1 MRPVIATFGK
11 LSIYSFGA
19 MLATGVIV
27 AVLFSRKRARL
38 AGLNEDRLLDLIIV
52 VMLASLLGARLV
64 FMLLNG
70 PNAGSGLLPGHGGLS
85 FFGGLALGVSA
96 LAVLARRWKMPFID
110 LADTFAPGMAL
121 GEAVTRLGCDIFG
134 KPSGDWWGILHQ
146 GVRVHPV
153 QFYSFV
159 LNFAL
164 FLFLYTRRPDRAGQ
178 VTGTY
183 LTGLGVGR
191 FVLEFFREGPGIWA
205 GTWLTWGHAAAILAL
220 LAGAAL
226 VLFSPRRPA
235 SVTGEPFHWVD
246 LTPLTFAPL
255 FFLLR

>member
-1 MRPVIATFGK
+1 MRPIITTFGK
-11 LSIYSFGA
+11 FSVYSFGV

-27 AVLFSRKRARL
+27 AVLFSRRRARL
-38 AGLNEDRLLDLIIV
+38 AGLKEDRLLDLIIV
-52 VMLASLLGARLV
+52 VMLVSLLGARLV

-85 FFGGLALGVSA
+85 FFGGLALGVAA
-96 LAVLARRWKMPFID
+96 LAILARRWRVPVID
-110 LADTFAPGMAL
+110 LTDALAPGMAL

-134 KPSGDWWGILHQ
+134 KPSGAWWGVLHQ

-164 FLFLYTRRPDRAGQ
+164 FLFLYTYRPARTGQ
-178 VTGTY
+178 VTGLY
-183 LTGLGVGR
+183 LAGLGVSR

-205 GTWLTWGHAAAILAL
+205 GTWLTWGQAAATLAL

-226 VLFSPRRPA
+226 VLFSRRRPA

>member
-1 MRPVIATFGK
+1 MRPILVTIGK
-11 LSIYSFGA
+11 LNIYSFGA

-27 AVLFSRKRARL
+27 ALLFSRRRARQ
-38 AGLNEDRLLDLIIV
+38 AGLQEERLLDLIIV
-52 VMLASLLGARLV
+52 VMLASLVGARLV

-70 PNAGSGLLPGHGGLS
+70 SSAGPGLLPGHGGLS
-85 FFGGLALGVSA
+85 FFGGLAFGVVA
-96 LAVLARRWKMPFID
+96 LAVVTRYWKVPFID
-110 LADTFAPGMAL
+110 LTDALAPGMAL

-134 KPSGDWWGILHQ
+134 KPSGTWWGILHQ

-164 FLFLYTRRPDRAGQ
+164 FLILYTRRPNRAGQ
-178 VTGTY
+178 VTGLY
-183 LTGLGVGR
+183 LAGLGASR

-205 GTWLTWGHAAAILAL
+205 GTWLTWGHAAAVPAL
-220 LAGAAL
+220 LAGVAL
-226 VLFSPRRPA
+226 LLRGPRRPA
-235 SVTGEPFHWVD
+235 SVTGTPFHWVD
-246 LTPLTFAPL
+246 FAPLTFAPL